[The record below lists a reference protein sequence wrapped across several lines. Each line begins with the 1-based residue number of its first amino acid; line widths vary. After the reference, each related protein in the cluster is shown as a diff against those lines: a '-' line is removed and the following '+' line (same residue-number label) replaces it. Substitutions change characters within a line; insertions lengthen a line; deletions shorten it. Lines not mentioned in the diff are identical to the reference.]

1 MINVNKLHPN
11 LCKHG
16 SCLQRAL
23 YEFTDVKT
31 TKPDGS
37 VAEHKETIILGH
49 ACENHVEEVN
59 KLLKEIHYGDKE
71 SDDIQ

>member
-1 MINVNKLHPN
+1 MINVKKLYFDI
-11 LCKHG
+11 CKHE
-16 SCLQRAL
+16 SCLEKAL
-23 YEFTDVKT
+23 YEFTDIVT

-37 VAEHKETIILGH
+37 VAEHKETIVLGH